1 MVAVDRDLAAFLDVL
16 EAEVG
21 ASPHTLTA
29 YRRDVEAFRRFLAAQ
44 GVRGWDAVTPAVA
57 RRYLAS
63 LHGRYARGSVAR
75 RLAALRTF
83 YRFLRR
89 EGRVAHSPLR
99 LLSAPR
105 RGRRLPAALPHDAVA
120 ALLGAPP
127 LDRPA
132 GLRDRAILEL
142 LYAAGL
148 RVSELI
154 ALRLAQVSDDE
165 IHVRGKG
172 GRDRTVLIG
181 AQAQA
186 ALRRYLH
193 EGRPRLARGDGDALF
208 LNARGR
214 PLSAR
219 AVQLLV
225 DRWVRAA
232 AVQVRTTPHVLR
244 HTFATHLL
252 DGGADLRAVQELLGH
267 ASLATT
273 QIYTHVSR
281 ERLKRVYAQAHPRA

>member
-1 MVAVDRDLAAFLDVL
+1 VVAIDRDLAAFLETL
-16 EAEVG
+16 EAEAG
-21 ASPHTLTA
+21 ASPHTLAA
-29 YRRDVEAFRRFLAAQ
+29 YRRDVEAFRRFLAAE

-63 LHGRYARGSVAR
+63 LHGRYARGSIAR
-75 RLAALRTF
+75 RLSALRTF

-89 EGRVAHSPLR
+89 EGRVARSPLR
-99 LLSAPR
+99 LITAPR

-127 LDRPA
+127 LDRPS

-148 RVSELI
+148 RVGELTS
-154 ALRLAQVSDDE
+154 LRLAQVSGDE
-165 IHVRGKG
+165 IRVRGKG

-186 ALRRYLH
+186 ALRRYVE
-193 EGRPRLARGDGDALF
+193 EGRPRLARGGAEALF
-208 LNARGR
+208 LNARGG
-214 PLSAR
+214 PLTAR

-225 DRWVRAA
+225 DRWVRAG
-232 AVQVRTTPHVLR
+232 AVQARTTPHVLR

-281 ERLKRVYAQAHPRA
+281 ERLKRIYAQAHPRA